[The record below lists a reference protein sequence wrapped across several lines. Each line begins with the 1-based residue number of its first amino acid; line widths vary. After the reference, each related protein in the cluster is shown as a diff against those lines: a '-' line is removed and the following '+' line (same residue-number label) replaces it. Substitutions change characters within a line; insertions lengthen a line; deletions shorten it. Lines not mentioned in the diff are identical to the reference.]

1 MKANWFEVKI
11 KCTRVGEDG
20 RERKVTE
27 LYLLD
32 AVSYSEAEKRII
44 TVMEETTREA
54 FNIVSLK
61 PSRITE
67 VVESKNKDHDKWFRG
82 TVDIIDVDGISGRER
97 KQKTRFLVAGS
108 DMDSAL
114 ANLQKVVEPYVV
126 PNEIVSI
133 QDTTF
138 VDVIPYFN
146 EENSEDNEVRTE

>member
-67 VVESKNKDHDKWFRG
+67 V
-82 TVDIIDVDGISGRER
+82 
-97 KQKTRFLVAGS
+97 
-108 DMDSAL
+108 
-114 ANLQKVVEPYVV
+114 
-126 PNEIVSI
+126 
-133 QDTTF
+133 
-138 VDVIPYFN
+138 
-146 EENSEDNEVRTE
+146 

>member
-32 AVSYSEAEKRII
+32 AVSYSEAEKRVIG
-44 TVMEETTREA
+44 VMEEMGHTA

-67 VVESKNKDHDKWFRG
+67 VVESRNENHDKWFRG

-97 KQKTRFLVAGS
+97 KQKTHFLVAGS
-108 DMDSAL
+108 YMDSAL
-114 ANLQKVVEPYVV
+114 ANLQKAVEPYVV
-126 PNEIVSI
+126 PNEIVSL
-133 QDTTF
+133 QDTAF
-138 VDVIPYFN
+138 VDVIPYFK